1 MVLNVGALVA
11 YGFNKE
17 KLWAERKW
25 KKERSQK
32 IISAKNLF
40 NVSGK
45 MGFLQKTPFV
55 YIMSLDYV
63 WKMCCGTVNAVK
75 KTFLGE

>member
-1 MVLNVGALVA
+1 MASTKKK
-11 YGFNKE
+11 F
-17 KLWAERKW
+17 ERKESE

-45 MGFLQKTPFV
+45 MGFPTKTPFV

-63 WKMCCGTVNAVK
+63 
-75 KTFLGE
+75 

>member
-1 MVLNVGALVA
+1 MASTKKN
-11 YGFNKE
+11 F
-17 KLWAERKW
+17 ERKESE
-25 KKERSQK
+25 KERSQK

-45 MGFLQKTPFV
+45 MGFLQKIPFV

-63 WKMCCGTVNAVK
+63 WKMCCGTANAVK
-75 KTFLGE
+75 KTFLSE